1 MSKAPLCPPL
11 PRPCVPTVDPSSM
24 SPTSRCLID
33 RMKLADV
40 DLIVEVHGKAYKAR
54 GIDHESDHDRF
65 SRLCPSADAAVQQWY
80 DTFAHVFL
88 GCDLGVAEAEDDGPV
103 EMEAPLRRL
112 PRSLVNRTR
121 DCFAEIGWPM

>member
-11 PRPCVPTVDPSSM
+11 PRPCIPTVDPSSM
-24 SPTSRCLID
+24 SPTSRCLIE

-40 DLIVEVHGKAYKAR
+40 DLIVEVHGRAYKAR

-65 SRLCPSADAAVQQWY
+65 SRLCSSADAAVQQWY

-88 GCDLGVAEAEDDGPV
+88 GCDLGVAEAVDDGDDDV
-103 EMEAPLRRL
+103 RDHRWWHEAA
-112 PRSLVNRTR
+112 
-121 DCFAEIGWPM
+121 FPM

>member
-24 SPTSRCLID
+24 SPLSRCLID
-33 RMKLADV
+33 RMRLADV
-40 DLIVEVHGKAYKAR
+40 TLIVEVHGRAYKAR
-54 GIDHESDHDRF
+54 GIDHESDHDWL
-65 SRLCPSADAAVQQWY
+65 SRLCPSADDAVQQWY

-88 GCDLGVAEAEDDGPV
+88 GSDLGVAEAEDDGPV

-112 PRSLVNRTR
+112 PSSLVRRVR
-121 DCFAEIGWPM
+121 DSFDQVGWPM

>member
-24 SPTSRCLID
+24 SPTSRCLIE

-80 DTFAHVFL
+80 DAFAHVFL
-88 GCDLGVAEAEDDGPV
+88 GCGVAEAEDDGD
-103 EMEAPLRRL
+103 EEACDHRWWHEAP
-112 PRSLVNRTR
+112 
-121 DCFAEIGWPM
+121 FPM